1 MKIMVAGKQFG
12 TGRFHGEVVRVET
25 HEGMEE
31 TDLVIRPTVWKGWM
45 RTWKDEDGLLRL
57 VGDWC
62 KNLVFWK
69 EV

>member
-1 MKIMVAGKQFG
+1 MKIMVAGKQAG
-12 TGRFHGEVVRVET
+12 CGRFTGEVVSVET
-25 HEGMEE
+25 YEDREE
-31 TDLVIRPTVWKGWM
+31 VNLVVRPTEWKNWM
-45 RTWKDEDGLLRL
+45 RAWKDDDGFLRL